1 MAEKNFSLCIEEEL
15 LEKIKHIAHHNG
27 RSINAELIA
36 LIGEN
41 IDSFEQAHGK
51 LEEKEHPDIP
61 E

>member
-1 MAEKNFSLCIEEEL
+1 MKKSLTLRIEEEL

-27 RSINAELIA
+27 HSINAEIIA

-41 IDSFEQAHGK
+41 IDGFEQEHGK
-51 LEEKEHPDIP
+51 LEEKAHPDIP

>member
-1 MAEKNFSLCIEEEL
+1 MKKRLTLRIDEQSLT
-15 LEKIKHIAHHNG
+15 KIKHIAHHNG

-41 IDSFEQAHGK
+41 IDSFEQEHGK
-51 LEEKEHPDIP
+51 LEEKAHPDIP